1 MSTSSSNK
9 KSVNEVRGFVCVVL
23 TLCIRWEAL
32 LHCAGPPNQPKKLC
46 LLLLADTELT
56 DSERKRE
63 GMSLERRQSS
73 MAMNIHKALDEYPE
87 ELRGMLMMDGGL
99 DLEDV

>member
-1 MSTSSSNK
+1 MFLCVGHLPRASDDRWGA
-9 KSVNEVRGFVCVVL
+9 VGLVCTVPVL
-23 TLCIRWEAL
+23 A
-32 LHCAGPPNQPKKLC
+32 KLTQIGC
-46 LLLLADTELT
+46 FLLAFAELT

-63 GMSLERRQSS
+63 GASLERRQSS

-99 DLEDV
+99 DVEDV